1 MGYTTLREGDKRQ
14 AEVGMLHRLDFVVRS
29 IYLVVVRARHSGE
42 GVRSDTGL
50 YYWIVL
56 RVLLRQNRGG
66 MLANRTQLILLVS
79 SRLPGLV
86 LFHIY
91 RKYLCTVEL

>member
-42 GVRSDTGL
+42 GLDRILGCTTGL
-50 YYWIVL
+50 CYVYYYDKIEEECWQIG
-56 RVLLRQNRGG
+56 RN
-66 MLANRTQLILLVS
+66 
-79 SRLPGLV
+79 
-86 LFHIY
+86 
-91 RKYLCTVEL
+91 